1 MLDLSGDRKAW
12 VRGILKQAFRRTL
25 GALPAS
31 AAAPAHYFVH
41 HRRLPDLAHPT
52 RFTEKVIR
60 RKLFD
65 RDPRLPIMAD
75 KIAVKEFVANAI
87 GAHYVTPTLW
97 CGESLPPRRERN
109 WPIPYVLKANN
120 GSGTNVF
127 VRRAED
133 VDWETIKSR
142 CRTWLA
148 ASHARWAAEWAYAE
162 IAPRLMVEPYI
173 GDPSRLPLDYK
184 LFVFD
189 GAVRCVE
196 VDTDR
201 AFDHKRTFFDRDWR
215 RQPFSLGYPF
225 DPRPIARPASLEA
238 MIAAAERLGAGFSFV
253 RIDFYDI
260 DGAPRFGEMT
270 FYPDAGIARFSP
282 DLYDMKFGALWR

>member
-1 MLDLSGDRKAW
+1 MRRLLR
-12 VRGILKQAFRRTL
+12 RAFLLAL

-75 KIAVKEFVANAI
+75 KIAVKEFVAATL
-87 GAHYVTPTLW
+87 GGQYVTPTLW
-97 CGESLPPRRERN
+97 SGESLPPLRERD
-109 WPIPYVLKANN
+109 WPVPHVLKANN
-120 GSGTNVF
+120 GSGTNIF
-127 VRRAED
+127 VRRGDE
-133 VDWETIKSR
+133 VDWEAIELR
-142 CRTWLA
+142 CRIWLA

-162 IAPRLMVEPYI
+162 IAPKLMVEPYI

-184 LFVFD
+184 LFVF
-189 GAVRCVE
+189 GGEVRYVE

-215 RQPFSLGYPF
+215 RRPFSLGYPL

-238 MIAAAERLGAGFSFV
+238 MIAAAEKLGEGFSFV

-282 DLYDMKFGALWR
+282 DSVDLEFGALWR

>member
-1 MLDLSGDRKAW
+1 MR
-12 VRGILKQAFRRTL
+12 RILRRAFLLAL

-41 HRRLPDLAHPT
+41 HRRLPNLARPT

-65 RDPRLPIMAD
+65 RDPRLPTMAD
-75 KIAVKEFVANAI
+75 KVAVKEFVAATI
-87 GAHYVTPTLW
+87 GAQYVTPTLW
-97 CGESLPPRRERN
+97 SGESLPPLQERD
-109 WPIPYVLKANN
+109 WPVPYVLKANN
-120 GSGTNVF
+120 GSGTNIF
-127 VRRAED
+127 VRRADE
-133 VDWETIKSR
+133 VDWGAIESR

-162 IAPRLMVEPYI
+162 IAPKLMVEPHI

-184 LFVFD
+184 LFVF
-189 GAVRCVE
+189 GGTVRYVE

-201 AFDHKRTFFDRDWR
+201 ALDHKRTFFDRDWR
-215 RQPFSLGYPF
+215 RQPFSLGYPL

-238 MIAAAERLGAGFSFV
+238 MIAAAETLSEGFSFV
-253 RIDFYDI
+253 RIDVYDI

-282 DLYDMKFGALWR
+282 DSVDLEFGALWR

>member
-1 MLDLSGDRKAW
+1 MRQFAK
-12 VRGILKQAFRRTL
+12 RAFQLAL
-25 GALPAS
+25 GALPPSVAMT
-31 AAAPAHYFVH
+31 AHYFVH
-41 HRRLPDLAHPT
+41 HKRLPDLARPT

-60 RKLFD
+60 RKLVD

-75 KIAVKEFVANAI
+75 KIAVKEFVASI
-87 GAHYVTPTLW
+87 LGAPYVTPTLW
-97 CGESLPPRRERN
+97 SGESLPPRGERN
-109 WPIPYVLKANN
+109 WSIPYVLKANN
-120 GSGTNVF
+120 GSGANVF
-127 VRRAED
+127 VRSAD
-133 VDWETIKSR
+133 NVDWDAIEAG

-148 ASHARWAAEWAYAE
+148 TSHARWAAEWAYAK
-162 IAPRLMVEPYI
+162 IAPKLMVEPHL

-184 LFVFD
+184 LFVF
-189 GAVRCVE
+189 GGSVRFVE

-201 AFDHKRTFFDRDWR
+201 AIGHKRTFFDRQWR
-215 RQPFSLGYPF
+215 RQPFSLGYPI
-225 DPRPIARPASLEA
+225 DLRPIARPASLEA

-282 DLYDMKFGALWR
+282 DPVDLEFGALWR